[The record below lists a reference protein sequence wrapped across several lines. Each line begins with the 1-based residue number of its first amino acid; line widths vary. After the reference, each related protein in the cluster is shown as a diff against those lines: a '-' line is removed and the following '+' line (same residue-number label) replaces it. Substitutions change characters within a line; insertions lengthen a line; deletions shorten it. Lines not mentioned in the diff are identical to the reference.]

1 MQKEWRE
8 PLTAKGGTA
17 VSQSTTG
24 YTSTTPR
31 KNANDLDLML
41 DTKTVA
47 ELGGWSR
54 RHVLNML
61 NSGQLK
67 GVRLG
72 ASWRVGRDYFLHDV
86 LGLEA

>member
-1 MQKEWRE
+1 MAQPK
-8 PLTAKGGTA
+8 
-17 VSQSTTG
+17 SG
-24 YTSTTPR
+24 YTSTIPR
-31 KNANDLDLML
+31 KNANNLDLML

-61 NSGQLK
+61 NDGQLK

-72 ASWRVGRDYFLHDV
+72 ASWRVSRDYLLHDV